1 MLISA
6 ERLTSVE
13 ARASLAAQEL
23 LHHLDRHAAF
33 PAVIGRLERT
43 QGMIYPLHV
52 QNAVMETLVTQ
63 AHQR

>member
-1 MLISA
+1 MLQLA
-6 ERLTSVE
+6 EGLTSIE

-23 LHHLDRHAAF
+23 LHHLSRHAAF

-43 QGMIYPLHV
+43 HGMIYPLQV

-63 AHQR
+63 ANER